1 MSLVLA
7 AVGAAVAALIQ
18 SSILPF
24 TAAGGAGLDLVLVL
38 AVVWTMTVGLEGGLI
53 WAFLGGLIIDVLL
66 MRPLGL
72 TAFVLLLAVG
82 AAWLIGRIS
91 PRPFFP
97 IYPIVV
103 ATATITAGI
112 VSVLTVVLIGALRGL
127 PPGVEPL
134 AQAVPAGLLA
144 GLAAAVIA
152 PVPVIIQRRRSGE
165 ETERVDW

>member
-24 TAAGGAGLDLVLVL
+24 TAAGGAGLDHVLVL
-38 AVVWTMTVGLEGGLI
+38 AVVWTITVGLEGGLI

-82 AAWLIGRIS
+82 AAWVVGRIS
-91 PRPFFP
+91 PRAF
-97 IYPIVV
+97 YPVVV
-103 ATATITAGI
+103 ATAAITAGI
-112 VSVLTVVLIGALRGL
+112 ASAMTIVLIGALRGL
-127 PPGVEPL
+127 PTGVEPL
-134 AQAVPAGLLA
+134 AQVVPSGLLA
-144 GLAAAVIA
+144 GLAAAAIA
-152 PVPVIIQRRRSGE
+152 PVPLRSEERRVGKECR
-165 ETERVDW
+165 

>member
-82 AAWLIGRIS
+82 AAWLVGRVS
-91 PRPFFP
+91 PRAF
-97 IYPIVV
+97 YPIVV
-103 ATATITAGI
+103 ATAAITAGI
-112 VSVLTVVLIGALRGL
+112 VSVLTVVLIGTLRGL

-134 AQAVPAGLLA
+134 TQAVPTGLLA
-144 GLAAAVIA
+144 GLAAAAIA
-152 PVPVIIQRRRSGE
+152 PVPVILQRRRSAD

>member
-38 AVVWTMTVGLEGGLI
+38 AVVWTMTVGLDGGLV

-72 TAFVLLLAVG
+72 TAFVLLLTVG
-82 AAWLIGRIS
+82 AAWLVGRIS
-91 PRPFFP
+91 PRAF
-97 IYPIVV
+97 
-103 ATATITAGI
+103 
-112 VSVLTVVLIGALRGL
+112 
-127 PPGVEPL
+127 
-134 AQAVPAGLLA
+134 
-144 GLAAAVIA
+144 
-152 PVPVIIQRRRSGE
+152 
-165 ETERVDW
+165 

>member
-38 AVVWTMTVGLEGGLI
+38 AVVWTMTVGLDGGLV

-82 AAWLIGRIS
+82 AAWLVGRIS
-91 PRPFFP
+91 PRAF
-97 IYPIVV
+97 YPVVV
-103 ATATITAGI
+103 ATTAVTAGLA
-112 VSVLTVVLIGALRGL
+112 SVLTIVLFGVLRGL
-127 PPGVEPL
+127 PAGVDPL
-134 AQAVPAGLLA
+134 SQAVPTTLLA
-144 GLAAAVIA
+144 GLVAALIA
-152 PVPVIIQRRRSGE
+152 PVPVIIRRRRFGD

>member
-24 TAAGGAGLDLVLVL
+24 AAAGGAGLDLVLVL
-38 AVVWTMTVGLEGGLI
+38 AVVWTMTVGLDGGLI

-72 TAFVLLLAVG
+72 TPFVLLLAVG
-82 AAWLIGRIS
+82 AAWIVGRFS
-91 PRPFFP
+91 TRA
-97 IYPIVV
+97 IYPVVV
-103 ATATITAGI
+103 ATAAISAGLA
-112 VSVLTVVLIGALRGL
+112 SVLTVVLFGALRGL

-134 AQAVPAGLLA
+134 SQAVPTALIA
-144 GLAAAVIA
+144 GLAAAAFA
-152 PVPVIIQRRRSGE
+152 PVPIVIRRRRRD

>member
-1 MSLVLA
+1 MGLLLA

-24 TAAGGAGLDLVLVL
+24 AAAGGAGLDLVLVL
-38 AVVWTMTVGLEGGLI
+38 AVVWTMTVSLEGGLI

-82 AAWLIGRIS
+82 AAWFVGRIS
-91 PRPFFP
+91 PRAF
-97 IYPIVV
+97 YPIVV
-103 ATATITAGI
+103 ATAAITAGI
-112 VSVLTVVLIGALRGL
+112 ASAVTVVLIGALRGL

-134 AQAVPAGLLA
+134 AQVIPTSLLA

-152 PVPVIIQRRRSGE
+152 PIPLIIRRRRFGDES
-165 ETERVDW
+165 ERIDW

>member
-24 TAAGGAGLDLVLVL
+24 TASGGAGLDLVLVL
-38 AVVWTMTVGLEGGLI
+38 AVVWTMTVGLDGGLI

-82 AAWLIGRIS
+82 AAWLVGRIS
-91 PRPFFP
+91 PRAF
-97 IYPIVV
+97 YPIVV
-103 ATATITAGI
+103 ATAAVTAGI
-112 VSVLTVVLIGALRGL
+112 ASVLTIALFGALRGL
-127 PPGVEPL
+127 PAGVEPL
-134 AQAVPAGLLA
+134 AQAVPTGLLA
-144 GLAAAVIA
+144 GLAAAAIA
-152 PVPVIIQRRRSGE
+152 PVPILIQRRRFGDQ
-165 ETERVDW
+165 TERVDW

>member
-38 AVVWTMTVGLEGGLI
+38 AVVWTMTVGLDGGLV

-82 AAWLIGRIS
+82 AAWIVGRVT
-91 PRPFFP
+91 P
-97 IYPIVV
+97 
-103 ATATITAGI
+103 
-112 VSVLTVVLIGALRGL
+112 VSYTHLTL
-127 PPGVEPL
+127 
-134 AQAVPAGLLA
+134 Q
-144 GLAAAVIA
+144 
-152 PVPVIIQRRRSGE
+152 
-165 ETERVDW
+165 T

>member
-7 AVGAAVAALIQ
+7 AVGAGVAALIQ

-82 AAWLIGRIS
+82 AAWLVGRIS
-91 PRPFFP
+91 RRAF
-97 IYPIVV
+97 YPIVV
-103 ATATITAGI
+103 ATAAVTAGI
-112 VSVLTVVLIGALRGL
+112 ASVLTIVLFGALRGL
-127 PPGVEPL
+127 PAGVEPL
-134 AQAVPAGLLA
+134 AQAVPTGLLA
-144 GLAAAVIA
+144 GLAAAAIA
-152 PVPVIIQRRRSGE
+152 PVPLLIQRRRFGD

>member
-38 AVVWTMTVGLEGGLI
+38 AVVWTMSVGLDGGLV

-82 AAWLIGRIS
+82 AAWIVGRLT
-91 PRPFFP
+91 PRAF
-97 IYPIVV
+97 YPVV
-103 ATATITAGI
+103 VITTAVTAGI
-112 VSVLTVVLIGALRGL
+112 ASILTVILFGVLRGL
-127 PPGVEPL
+127 PAGVDPF
-134 AQAVPAGLLA
+134 AQAVPTGMFAGI
-144 GLAAAVIA
+144 AAALIA
-152 PVPVIIQRRRSGE
+152 PIPVIIRRRRFGD

>member
-38 AVVWTMTVGLEGGLI
+38 AVVWTMTVGLDGGLV

-82 AAWLIGRIS
+82 AAWLVGRVS
-91 PRPFFP
+91 PRAF
-97 IYPIVV
+97 YPVVV
-103 ATATITAGI
+103 ATTAVTAGLASI
-112 VSVLTVVLIGALRGL
+112 LTVVLFGVLRGL
-127 PPGVEPL
+127 PAGVEPVS
-134 AQAVPAGLLA
+134 QAVPTALLA
-144 GLAAAVIA
+144 GLVAAVIA
-152 PVPVIIQRRRSGE
+152 PIPVIIRRRRFGD